1 MINVNY
7 WLKAKDS
14 RLCNYRKCLRSAY
27 THHIL
32 RTEVFIDASE
42 PLDTITDGIS
52 CFSTVI

>member
-7 WLKAKDS
+7 WLKAKDG